1 MRRCPDFVSTA
12 TRRLALPSYAP
23 AIRGCA
29 TPLRISTTLCRCIT
43 EHCCSFA
50 FDRRASRRH
59 AIAMQRLDLLI
70 SSIAPLSHDAPL
82 RCIAFQSRRRSNLGG
97 TLPSPCLASLC
108 FALPSPGPAPQSNAF
123 AARIS
128 PSPLHAAALLRH
140 NGAVR
145 HLAIAARCVTRLCRR
160 HSKPVPAWLF
170 HASAHRFVAGH
181 GRATQCLCVSVRCRS
196 FTGPCVSLLLLR
208 RSSPSCACPS
218 PSEAQ
223 PCISV
228 ASPGKANLFLRSS
241 RLSRASPSPG
251 CAPLGPPFP
260 SPT

>member
-1 MRRCPDFVSTA
+1 MPR
-12 TRRLALPSYAP
+12 
-23 AIRGCA
+23 
-29 TPLRISTTLCRCIT
+29 
-43 EHCCSFA
+43 
-50 FDRRASRRH
+50 
-59 AIAMQRLDLLI
+59 
-70 SSIAPLSHDAPL
+70 
-82 RCIAFQSRRRSNLGG
+82 
-97 TLPSPCLASLC
+97 
-108 FALPSPGPAPQSNAF
+108 FALPSPGPAHQSNAF
-123 AARIS
+123 AARII

-160 HSKPVPAWLF
+160 HSKPVPAGLLR
-170 HASAHRFVAGH
+170 ASAHRSVAGH

-196 FTGPCVSLLLLR
+196 FAGPCVSLLLLR

-251 CAPLGPPFP
+251 CAPLCSAFP